1 MDIERD
7 LKIAIDTGKVV
18 FGTKEA
24 EKAVKN
30 RTAKLVVLASN
41 SPSKYLKKQPFTKM
55 LEFPGTNFALGAL
68 CGKPFSISAVAI
80 IDPGESNVISG

>member
-7 LKIAIDTGKVV
+7 LRIAIDTGKVI
-18 FGTKEA
+18 FGIKEA

-30 RTAKLVVLASN
+30 RSAKLVVLASN
-41 SPSKYLKKQPFTKM
+41 CPSRYLKRQPFVKM
-55 LEFPGTNFALGAL
+55 LEFSGDNFALGAL
-68 CGKPFSISAVAI
+68 CGKPFSISAVAV